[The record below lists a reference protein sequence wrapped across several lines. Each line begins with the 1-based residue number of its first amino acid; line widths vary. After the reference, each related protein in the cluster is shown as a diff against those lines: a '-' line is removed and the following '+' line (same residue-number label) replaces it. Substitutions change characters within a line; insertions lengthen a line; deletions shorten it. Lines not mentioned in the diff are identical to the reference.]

1 MRYRT
6 LRDREFVKDGDFICR
21 GKVMVM
27 ARDSVGKTVR
37 DCRELHRLRIV
48 VRRPLKTAES
58 LATVRSKRPVQHVKP
73 KIPGFKECADWVMG
87 CSNWVASREWVDGAR
102 RMHDYIARNF
112 GR

>member
-58 LATVRSKRPVQHVKP
+58 LATWCQAKQPFIIRCKPLLGRP
-73 KIPGFKECADWVMG
+73 F
-87 CSNWVASREWVDGAR
+87 
-102 RMHDYIARNF
+102 
-112 GR
+112 